1 MSYQSFVLPAL
12 DFAGRFGLDAEAAHD
27 HALAALASWR
37 HGHELTRR
45 WLLPDV
51 QAQTSVLGLAFDHPI
66 GLAAGLDKHARAIP
80 AWWGLGFAFAE
91 LGTVTPLPQQGNPK
105 PRLFRLTAQ
114 EAVINRM
121 GFPSD
126 GLAQVV
132 ERLRQPRT
140 TPLVVGVNVGKNK
153 ATPDEAAE
161 QDYIACIE
169 ACRSLADYLVINVS
183 SPNTPGLRALQA
195 PERILG
201 LVQRS
206 VAAAKDPAGRQT
218 PVLLKV
224 APDFAPGALE
234 ETVAAALQGGVAGI
248 VASNTTLD
256 RVGVPEHWQQ
266 EAGGLSGQPL
276 RDKATQTI
284 RRVRSVTQGKV
295 PIMGVGGISTG
306 ADAWQKILAGAD
318 LLQLYSALVIK
329 GPGVVGDV
337 LCELDTL
344 RQRDGFASF
353 QVAVGAEA

>member
-37 HGHELTRR
+37 HGHDLARR
-45 WLLPDV
+45 WLLPE
-51 QAQTSVLGLAFDHPI
+51 ANCATSLLGLTFEHPI

-91 LGTVTPLPQQGNPK
+91 LGTVTPLPQAGNPK
-105 PRLFRLTAQ
+105 PRLFRLSAE

-132 ERLRQPRT
+132 ERLKRTRT

-153 ATPDEAAE
+153 ATPDEDAE
-161 QDYIACIE
+161 QDYVQCIE

-195 PERILG
+195 PERIEG
-201 LVQRS
+201 LVRRS
-206 VAAAKDPAGRQT
+206 VAAAIDGTGRST

-224 APDFAPGALE
+224 APDFADGALE

-256 RVGVPEHWQQ
+256 RNGVDARWQQ

-276 RDKATQTI
+276 RRKATQTV
-284 RRVRSVTQGKV
+284 RRVRQVTQGKV
-295 PIMGVGGISTG
+295 PIMGVGGISSG
-306 ADAWQKILAGAD
+306 ADAWEKVLAGAD
-318 LLQLYSALVIK
+318 LLQLYSALVIR
-329 GPGVVGDV
+329 GPAVVGEV
-337 LCELDTL
+337 LGELDML
-344 RQRDGFASF
+344 RQRDGFASL
-353 QVAVGAEA
+353 QAAVGADA